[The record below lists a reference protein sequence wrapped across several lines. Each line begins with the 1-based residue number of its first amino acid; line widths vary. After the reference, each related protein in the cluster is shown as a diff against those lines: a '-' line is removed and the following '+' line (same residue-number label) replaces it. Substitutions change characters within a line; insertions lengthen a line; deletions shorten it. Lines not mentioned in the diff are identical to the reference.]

1 MDDSDINTTTK
12 TWQQKTETENL
23 QGSITYAGNV
33 FSPAWVRRSVQSD
46 NGFNWLVLDSRRRF
60 LLYFRLFLASVYII
74 VEILK

>member
-46 NGFNWLVLDSRRRF
+46 NGFN
-60 LLYFRLFLASVYII
+60 
-74 VEILK
+74 